1 MKKVRVGVIGAG
13 HLGSYHLKKY
23 SLLPH
28 CEITL
33 VADRVSARALEAAGI
48 YNCPGVA
55 DYRGSMDRVDAVSI
69 CVPTGQHFPVAKDFL
84 QAGVDV
90 LLEKPITDNL
100 AEADELVA
108 LARRNERVFQ
118 VGMIERFNPAVMALD
133 RLNIRPLFIEA
144 HRLHPYQERGVEIDV
159 VLDLMIHDLDIMLK
173 FVQSPVL
180 SVEAAGVAVLSET
193 ADITNARIT
202 FACGCIAN
210 VTASRLSLKRMQKIR
225 FFEQGGYHSVDYQA
239 RDLMSL
245 RIDHSAQGKREIIE
259 NRQEIL
265 RHDPLEEEV
274 RSFLTAV
281 RERKAP
287 VVTGKDGRDALALAL
302 LITEN
307 MKTMVGDRR

>member
-1 MKKVRVGVIGAG
+1 MKKIRVGVIGIG
-13 HLGSYHLKKY
+13 HLGNYHLQKY
-23 SLLPH
+23 SLLPQA
-28 CEITL
+28 EITA
-33 VADRVSARALEAAGI
+33 VADQIPARALEAAGK
-48 YNCPGVA
+48 YSCLGVA
-55 DYRGSMDRVDAVSI
+55 DYREIIDKVDAVSI
-69 CVPTGQHFPVAKDFL
+69 SVPTGEHFSVARDFL

-100 AEADELVA
+100 AHADELIA
-108 LARRNERVFQ
+108 LARENERVFQ

-144 HRLHPYQERGVEIDV
+144 HRLHPYQERGVEVDV

-180 SVEAAGVAVLSET
+180 SVDAAGVAVLSEKT
-193 ADITNARIT
+193 DITNARIT

-225 FFEQGGYHSVDYQA
+225 FFEHGGYHSIDYQA

-245 RIDHSAQGKREIIE
+245 RIDKSPQGKRGILE

-274 RSFLTAV
+274 RSFLEAV
-281 RERKAP
+281 RERKSP
-287 VVTGKDGRDALALAL
+287 VVTGKAGRDALALAL
-302 LITEN
+302 MITGN
-307 MKTMVGDRR
+307 MKTVAGDKT